1 MEVASGVIAVVSLSI
16 QFADIVKEANAFL
29 RGIKNAPHEVLGLLD
44 SLTQLEL
51 MLLGQ
56 ANALIEQQY
65 TSDSLHHS
73 IECMGYALK
82 RCETSMR
89 KLSAMVKKIQASFGR
104 QHWVQRK
111 WASLKAVL
119 EKEDIE
125 RLRNDIHNDQA
136 SLQMALLINM
146 SRLQYSQRVPPFPVK
161 LTCYQVSSDKRR
173 QGQS

>member
-16 QFADIVKEANAFL
+16 QLVNIVKEANAFL
-29 RGIKNAPHEVLGLLD
+29 SDIKNAPHEVSRLLD

-51 MLLGQ
+51 ILGH

-65 TSDSLHHS
+65 TSDSLHDS

-82 RCETSMR
+82 RCEASMR
-89 KLSAMVKKIQASFGR
+89 KLDAMVKKIQASFGR

-125 RLRNDIHNDQA
+125 RLRDDIHNDQA
-136 SLQMALLINM
+136 FLQTTLLVNM
-146 SRLQYSQRVPPFPVK
+146 SRLQYSQRVPPSYP
-161 LTCYQVSSDKRR
+161 C
-173 QGQS
+173 